1 MDIDVASMLFA
12 ILIGAGATLVLDIWS
27 LFLQRAFNVPFPNLC
42 LLGRWLGHM
51 RRGTFAHASIANAA
65 RMRAECAMGWIA
77 HYAIGAV
84 FALAFVALAPAG
96 WPGRPTLLPAL
107 LFGLV
112 TVVFPYL
119 IMQPAFG
126 LGIAASKTPKPNA
139 ARVKSLVSHGVFGN
153 GLYLSAVAASRLSS
167 IHA

>member
-1 MDIDVASMLFA
+1 MNIDAASVLPA
-12 ILIGAGATLVLDIWS
+12 ILIGAGATLVLDVWS
-27 LFLQRAFNVPFPNLC
+27 LFLQRAFKVPFPNLC

-51 RRGTFAHASIANAA
+51 PRGKFAHASLANAA
-65 RMRAECAMGWIA
+65 HMRAECAVGWIA

-96 WPGRPTLLPAL
+96 WLGRPTLLPAL
-107 LFGLV
+107 RFGLV
-112 TVVFPYL
+112 TVLFPYL
-119 IMQPAFG
+119 VMQPAFG
-126 LGIAASKTPKPNA
+126 LSVAASKTPNPNA
-139 ARVKSLVSHGVFGN
+139 ARVKSLVSHAVFGI

>member
-1 MDIDVASMLFA
+1 MNLDAASALAA

-51 RRGTFAHASIANAA
+51 PRGRFAHANLANAA
-65 RMRAECAMGWIA
+65 RMRAECALGWIA

-96 WPGRPTLLPAL
+96 WLGRPTMLPAL

-112 TVVFPYL
+112 TVLFPYL

-126 LGIAASKTPKPNA
+126 LGIAASKTPKPSA
-139 ARVKSLVSHGVFGN
+139 ARVKSLVSHAVFGF

-167 IHA
+167 IHG

>member
-1 MDIDVASMLFA
+1 MDIDVAGMLSA

-51 RRGTFAHASIANAA
+51 RRGKFAHASIANAA
-65 RMRAECAMGWIA
+65 RMRAECAVGWIA

-139 ARVKSLVSHGVFGN
+139 ARVKSLVSHGVFGV